1 MEIRETEIKSF
12 MKRAFE
18 GEGTFVSTL
27 TDIYNQ
33 LPPDKKTLFRKW
45 FYDVSDLSGIPTGQL
60 KYGDKGWTDYHLKR
74 MMRVIQ
80 YAPFD
85 FYEIVNDLATYSPK
99 KSQQIAKELILEYEH
114 HLKEENIKEKMGF
127 VGYGAG
133 LLSIPFEIASSIVRK
148 NPAPILR
155 LVARLLGGTSG
166 ATLIAKSIYEAH
178 TGDPFWK
185 SAFDFLTGVGGVI
198 WGLEKGDAKNLLYNV
213 DSAYK
218 RWMGQESRMLG
229 KTILKMNENQDK
241 IITQVLQK
249 KNLKPA
255 ELLQEVASTITPE
268 QYNALSYVLQI
279 DKAKAEIFSL
289 HQILQEEYETL
300 VPLLK
305 NMNPVFE
312 KLNKQGWGKLQD
324 AEKKAIMIYDAR
336 NKYKLLSFL
345 STTYRNPNSKYLVK
359 TPSSVNIMTADD
371 LIEGQEILL
380 AYMRDNPVEI
390 YKLAEPQQKM
400 GVKTIEIQG
409 NTYPITRQSI
419 FRPDY
424 HPTYAIPTIIRYKDK
439 EGKVRVKS
447 SNEFELEQDLY
458 ELIDAGHTIVDI
470 KDRNPTRIFTT
481 QKFSAE
487 IEKIVKDKIKS
498 MKKDEIARELAE
510 DLRTKISD
518 FWIRSF
524 VYELPKKTK
533 EGFIKDLGDELYV
546 NHLIHD
552 LYSKA
557 FGIKVP
563 LLRLRETF
571 KQAEEVSV
579 GAKLWGAILDDVLNP
594 SRSTIDE
601 FQSFIKRTWLT
612 AHFPVRAINTLS
624 IPLILFSRSVGNG
637 ADVKIAEEIASLSL
651 KAIGKG
657 ITKADIEELRTTFP
671 YRALTSNLYHL
682 TKAPFEGAINKVADE
697 IVKNPKYLKALF
709 PNLPDDANPEIV
721 KDFLKTFILADTSF
735 AKPNFFFYKV
745 KDTRV
750 EDIINK
756 FSAFFTNNYVP
767 FVNAIKPYAVGLN
780 KIMFGKPAEKF
791 RWLGTLTATTL
802 ANAVYGA
809 LVGMRMAQPFSMIY
823 QLASLQKQVENLL
836 LGDAEFQDFRDDLA
850 NPLIR
855 NTFLSLHSFLNEYFG
870 DLLGA
875 DNITKVVLGNGLIG
889 GLLGWGTQA
898 GALGIPDL
906 LSSPLLQGVM
916 QFSRNLE
923 LFKRTAEEEGDIRV
937 KAQSLLKTAQDLS
950 GIYKRIAFQFF
961 DQYTSLARIPSER
974 GFIEKLYDV
983 FFPRPTFTI
992 EGIPPVL
999 QFRDKEQIAKLR
1011 KSGIDGIHYFFNVK
1025 GKVEKRD
1032 PEVAKRID
1040 ERVITAFKDTLEKV
1054 RGEKRSRKILKAVKE
1069 PVSEDD
1075 EKNLIYLGLLL
1086 EKMGYKAID
1095 KIPRAILEKHLDY
1108 AKELEQRIDVGKA
1121 TAFWSE

>member
-1 MEIRETEIKSF
+1 MILTETEMKTLIK
-12 MKRAFE
+12 KALE
-18 GEGTFVSTL
+18 GDSSIHSTL
-27 TDIYNQ
+27 IEIYKQ
-33 LPPDKKTLFRKW
+33 LPSEQQTLFRKW
-45 FYDVSDLSGIPTGQL
+45 YYDIADLSGISTGQL
-60 KYGDKGWTDYHLKR
+60 KYGDKGWTDYHTKR
-74 MMRVIQ
+74 LMRVIQ
-80 YAPFD
+80 YTPFD
-85 FYEIVNDLATYSPK
+85 FYEIVKDLATYSNKPA
-99 KSQQIAKELILEYEH
+99 QQIAKELILEYEH

-133 LLSIPFEIASSIVRK
+133 LLSIPFEIASAIVRK

-155 LVARLLGGTSG
+155 TIARLLQGTSG
-166 ATLIAKSIYEAH
+166 ATLIAKSIYETH

-268 QYNALSYVLQI
+268 QYNILSYVLQI
-279 DKAKAEIFSL
+279 DKAKAELFSI

-300 VPLLK
+300 LPLLK
-305 NMNPVFE
+305 NMTPVFE
-312 KLNKQGWGKLQD
+312 KLKNQGWGKLTD

-336 NKYKLLSFL
+336 NKYKLFSFL
-345 STTYRNPNSKYLVK
+345 STTYKNPTSKYLVK

-380 AYMRDNPVEI
+380 AYMRENPVEI
-390 YKLAEPQQKM
+390 YKLAEPNQRF
-400 GVKTIEIQG
+400 VKEIEIQG
-409 NTYPITRQSI
+409 NVYNITRQSI

-424 HPTYAIPTIIRYKDK
+424 HPTYAIPTLIKYRDKD
-439 EGKVRVKS
+439 GKVRVKS
-447 SNEFELEQDLY
+447 SNEFELEQDIN
-458 ELIDAGHTIVDI
+458 ELIETGHTIVEI
-470 KDRNPTRIFTT
+470 KDRNPTRIFAT
-481 QKFSAE
+481 QKFSAD
-487 IEKIVKDKIKS
+487 IEKVVKDKIKS

-510 DLRTKISD
+510 DLRGKIED
-518 FWIRSF
+518 FWVRSF
-524 VYELPKKTK
+524 IYELPKRTK
-533 EGFIKDLGDELYV
+533 EGFIKDLGDEIYV

-563 LLRLRETF
+563 LLRLRDTF
-571 KQAEEVSV
+571 KQAEEISV
-579 GAKLWGAILDDVLNP
+579 GAKIWGEILDDVLNP
-594 SRSTIDE
+594 ARSTIDE
-601 FQSFIKRTWLT
+601 LQSFIKRAWLT

-624 IPLILFSRSVGNG
+624 IPFVLFSRAIGNG
-637 ADVKIAEEIASLSL
+637 ADVKIAEGIASVSL
-651 KAIGKG
+651 KSLAKG

-671 YRALTSNLYHL
+671 YRALTSNFYHL

-697 IVKNPKYLKALF
+697 IVENKKYLKALF
-709 PNLPDDANPEIV
+709 PNLPDDADTEIV

-745 KDTRV
+745 KDTKV

-780 KIMFGKPAEKF
+780 KIIFGKPAERF

-802 ANAVYGA
+802 ANSIYGA

-850 NPLIR
+850 HPLIR
-855 NTFLSLHSFLNEYFG
+855 NTFLGLHSFLNEYFG
-870 DLLGA
+870 DLLGT
-875 DNITKVVLGNGLIG
+875 DNITRVVLGSGIIG
-889 GLLGWGTQA
+889 GVLGWGTQA

-906 LSSPLLQGVM
+906 LSSPLIQGVM

-923 LFKRTAEEEGDIRV
+923 LFKRTAGEEGDIRV
-937 KAQSLLKTAQDLS
+937 KAQALLKTAQDLS

-974 GFIEKLYDV
+974 GFVEKLYDV

-999 QFRDKEQIAKLR
+999 QFRDKEQITKLR
-1011 KSGIDGIHYFFNVK
+1011 RAGIDGIHYFFNVR

-1032 PEVAKRID
+1032 TEVAKRID

-1054 RGEKRSRKILKAVKE
+1054 KGEKRSRKILKAVKE

-1086 EKMGYKAID
+1086 EKMGYKAIN
-1095 KIPRAILEKHLDY
+1095 KIPREILEKHLDY
-1108 AKELEQRIDVGKA
+1108 AKELEQRIDIGKA